1 MQICGSKKTLDMCD
15 MRLHFLFKKA
25 VVNLVVNVDQ
35 KNLEIVE
42 DMLAW
47 QNIVNIEL
55 EILVKIEKKMFIV
68 YTYKGKKR
76 ELIETISS
84 YPTCRFNLV

>member
-1 MQICGSKKTLDMCD
+1 MMQICGSKKTLDMCD

-47 QNIVNIEL
+47 QKHCKHRTGNIGQN
-55 EILVKIEKKMFIV
+55 
-68 YTYKGKKR
+68 
-76 ELIETISS
+76 
-84 YPTCRFNLV
+84 

>member
-1 MQICGSKKTLDMCD
+1 

-42 DMLAW
+42 DILAW

-55 EILVKIEKKMFIV
+55 EILVKIEKK
-68 YTYKGKKR
+68 
-76 ELIETISS
+76 
-84 YPTCRFNLV
+84 N

>member
-1 MQICGSKKTLDMCD
+1 MMQICGSKKTFDMCD

-42 DMLAW
+42 DILAW

-55 EILVKIEKKMFIV
+55 EILVKIEKKKCLLFIHI
-68 YTYKGKKR
+68 KGRR
-76 ELIETISS
+76 E
-84 YPTCRFNLV
+84 N